1 MKLLI
6 CRCSLILCGLLALA
20 SCEPA
25 KEETPPVEE
34 KVVLTP
40 EEEAL
45 NATLDNPD
53 IFTPQP
59 EEPDEPEE
67 FVLNTS
73 NKVSILGYHKFADT
87 QSRDDMVISTKKFR
101 EQMQILKDAKIPVIS
116 MQEFLRWRAGE
127 INIPDPCVIITMD
140 DGWLSVYSHA
150 MPILKEFGYPF
161 SVYIYKNY
169 VNLGGQSKSLT
180 YEQIAEIRKNGGE
193 IGSHS
198 VSHAD
203 LHGKKTSLSEEA
215 YQKWL
220 DSELGDSKAFIK
232 ENVGVDPDVF
242 AYPYGKYN
250 QQVVDTLHA
259 KGYKAGLTVNGSKV
273 GFTTPL
279 GELGRFII
287 HGNNDR
293 NFQIATSF
301 GRPGIASGNNLL
313 AEPEP
318 AAYPTPPSDPATPP
332 PPAKEKLV
340 SVSPEEGATIA
351 DRTPLITVDLSKLGE
366 FDSSSLSMKIS
377 GFGTVPH
384 IYDPQRRLISYQ
396 IPQTLRSPDCQVS
409 VSLKRPGKTKSDA
422 IVWRFLIN
430 RQALYLLHEPD
441 PENEASPAS

>member
-1 MKLLI
+1 MI
-6 CRCSLILCGLLALA
+6 SAIRRSTLILCGLFMLG
-20 SCEPA
+20 SCEPP
-25 KEETPPVEE
+25 KEEPPAAVEE
-34 KVVLTP
+34 IKLTP

-73 NKVSILGYHKFADT
+73 NKVSILGYHKFADN
-87 QSRDDMVISTKKFR
+87 QSSDDMVISTKKFR
-101 EQMQILKDAKIPVIS
+101 EQMQTLKDAKIPVIS

-140 DGWLSVYSHA
+140 DGWLSVYTHA
-150 MPILKEFGYPF
+150 MPILREFSYPF

-203 LHGKKTSLSEEA
+203 LHGKQSGMTTEA
-215 YQKWL
+215 YQEWL
-220 DSELGDSKAFIK
+220 NKELGDSKSFIK
-232 ENVGVDPDVF
+232 ENVGIDPDVF

-273 GFTTPL
+273 GYKTPI

-301 GRPGIASGNNLL
+301 GRPGIATGNNLL

-318 AAYPTPPSDPATPP
+318 EAYPDPATNPATPP
-332 PPAKEKLV
+332 PAREKLV
-340 SVSPEEGATIA
+340 SVFPKEGSTIA
-351 DRTPLITVDLSKLGE
+351 DRTPLITVDLSKLGD
-366 FDSSSLSMKIS
+366 FDENSLTMKVA
-377 GFGTVPH
+377 GFGTVAH
-384 IYDPQRRLISYQ
+384 TYDPQRKLVSYQ

-430 RQALYLLHEPD
+430 RQALYLPQEPA
-441 PENEASPAS
+441 PESEDLPAS